1 MLTNER
7 NIRLIFGLKV
17 KQLRQGKGLS
27 FKQLSKE
34 SGMSVSYLNEIEK
47 GKKYPKTEKIIA
59 LSNALNVPYDELVSL
74 KLDKKWQPIID
85 LLQTG
90 IIDNIP
96 LHLFGMEVSTLMEII
111 SNAPVKVNAFIS
123 TIVKIARNYDMSREY
138 FYFSTLRS
146 YQEMHENNFE
156 ELETKANQLAEKFD
170 LDLTPP
176 VHRSQ
181 LYEVLKQ
188 HYGYTIDR
196 ESLNQHEDLTK
207 FRAVFLKNS
216 RTLLINDTLSAT
228 QKSFLLGKELAFN
241 FLGLEERP
249 YTSAPYDAKSFEV
262 VLNNFKASYFSVALF
277 INRHMFLK
285 DIDRIF
291 EKEKWDSN
299 ALMKIMDKYAAS
311 PEMFLNRMTHLLTQ
325 FHKISNFFFL
335 RVSNKRGQKDFSITK
350 ELHYS
355 RLHNPHRN
363 DLNEHYCRR
372 WVAIRTLRQ
381 LNDPTYKV
389 PESGYVID
397 VQRSSYLDTHNEY
410 FCISIARPNDPTPDT
425 NVSVTLGIMIDAQAK
440 RKLRFLSDPA
450 IPKRQVNA
458 TCERCRLTDCKDRA
472 ADPTI
477 VKEVQDNKIVSEVI
491 KMLDKQM
498 MKNKP

>member
-27 FKQLSKE
+27 FKELSKE

-47 GKKYPKTEKIIA
+47 GKKYPKTEKIIS
-59 LSNALNVPYDELVSL
+59 LSKALNVPYDELVSL

-123 TIVKIARNYDMSREY
+123 TIIKMARNYDMSREY
-138 FYFSTLRS
+138 FYFSALRS

-156 ELETKANQLAEKFD
+156 DLEAKANELAEKFD

-188 HYGYTIDR
+188 QYGYTIDR
-196 ESLNQHEDLTK
+196 ESLNQHEDLQK
-207 FRAVFLKNS
+207 FRAVFLKDS

-249 YTSAPYDAKSFEV
+249 YTSAPYDANSFEV

-277 INRHMFLK
+277 INRHMFLQ
-285 DIDRIF
+285 DIDRLF
-291 EKEKWDSN
+291 EKDKWDSK
-299 ALMKIMDKYAAS
+299 ALVKIMTKYAAS

-335 RVSNKRGQKDFSITK
+335 RTSNERGQDIYTITK

-372 WVAIRTLRQ
+372 WVAIKTLKQ
-381 LNDPTYKV
+381 LDDPDSHAH
-389 PESGYVID
+389 EGGYVID
-397 VQRSSYLDTHNEY
+397 VQRSSYIDTHNEY
-410 FCISIARPNDPTPDT
+410 FCISIARPNDPTPDA
-425 NVSVTLGIMIDAQAK
+425 NVSVTLGIMIDSHSK
-440 RKLRFLSDPA
+440 RKLRFLSDPD
-450 IPKRQVNA
+450 IPKHQVNA
-458 TCERCRLTDCKDRA
+458 TCERCRLTDCQDRVA
-472 ADPTI
+472 PARIVEEVAD
-477 VKEVQDNKIVSEVI
+477 KEAVAKTI
-491 KMLDKQM
+491 KMLDSK
-498 MKNKP
+498 MKKDKK